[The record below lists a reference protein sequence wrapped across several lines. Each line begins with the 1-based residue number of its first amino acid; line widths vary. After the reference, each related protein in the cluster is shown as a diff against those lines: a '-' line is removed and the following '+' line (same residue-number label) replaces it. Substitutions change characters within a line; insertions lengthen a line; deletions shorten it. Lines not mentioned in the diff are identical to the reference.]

1 MTKLWLQNLPEKW
14 KAVRLKTVVELKTL
28 RANGSSTK
36 ENYIGLENIEPWT
49 GRLLKS
55 AMSENT
61 SNDEDEK
68 ESVVSWFK
76 PGNILFGKLRPY
88 LAKVHLA
95 QEYGICTTELLVL
108 NPSEVLF
115 GRFVIYVLL
124 TPEFI
129 NLVNAETF
137 GARMPRAD
145 WNTIGDLLIPLP
157 SLAEQIAI
165 ANYLDRETAKIDT
178 LISAKERLLDLL
190 TEKRRALMT
199 HAVTYGLNHNSPR
212 TDSEVK
218 LFSNIPQHWKISRL
232 RWFVKTLE
240 QGWSPQAEER
250 EISEEEW
257 GVLKLNAVK
266 EGQFD
271 DSKAKALPES
281 IDIPMNLEI
290 CPGDFLITRGN
301 TPDLVGDVC
310 YVSKT
315 RPNLILSDLIY
326 RLRLDELKLN
336 GKFLNFFLQSHVGRL
351 QIVSDARGSSASM
364 VKISQEH
371 ILNWLIPIPPI
382 DEQNQIVDYIKTNV
396 LKLDNLSIAAKR
408 TIEILQERRTALITA
423 AVTGQVKVTA

>member
-165 ANYLDRETAKIDT
+165 ANYLDRETAKINT
-178 LISAKERLLDLL
+178 LISEKERLLDLL
-190 TEKRRALMT
+190 TEKRCALIT
-199 HAVTYGLNHNSPR
+199 HFVTHGLNPNVSMRDCGINWIGEIPKHWNIVQLKRITQKIGSGKTPKGG
-212 TDSEVK
+212 SEIYLTEGIPLIRSQNV
-218 LFSNIPQHWKISRL
+218 LFTGL
-232 RWFVKTLE
+232 V
-240 QGWSPQAEER
+240 
-250 EISEEEW
+250 ISEFVYITEEIDAEMSSSRVQPYD
-257 GVLKLNAVK
+257 VLINITGASIGRCCVVPEHISQGNVNQHVCIIRPNFGTIKPEYLNAVLASNVGQTQVFMNQ
-266 EGQFD
+266 EGISREGLTFED
-271 DSKAKALPES
+271 IGNFWIPLP
-281 IDIPMNLEI
+281 P
-290 CPGDFLITRGN
+290 
-301 TPDLVGDVC
+301 
-310 YVSKT
+310 
-315 RPNLILSDLIY
+315 
-326 RLRLDELKLN
+326 
-336 GKFLNFFLQSHVGRL
+336 Q
-351 QIVSDARGSSASM
+351 
-364 VKISQEH
+364 
-371 ILNWLIPIPPI
+371 
-382 DEQNQIVDYIKTNV
+382 DEQEKLIQSIQKYSSQ
-396 LKLDNLSIAAKR
+396 LSKLDSVTKN
-408 TIEILQERRTALITA
+408 TIELLQERRTALITA
-423 AVTGQVKVTA
+423 AVTGQIKVAA